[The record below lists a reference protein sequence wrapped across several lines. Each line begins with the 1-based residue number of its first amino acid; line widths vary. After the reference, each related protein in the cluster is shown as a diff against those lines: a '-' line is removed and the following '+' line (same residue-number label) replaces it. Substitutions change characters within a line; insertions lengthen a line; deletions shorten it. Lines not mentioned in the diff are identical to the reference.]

1 MLSEGAESCGLVR
14 MMMRLVMS
22 EESSRMT
29 GDVEM
34 GMEGD
39 PSTMTA
45 SADIDWEGEALVE
58 LGQALKFCYIIAHWL
73 QVILLYIIVL
83 SLLVLRTCPS
93 SSTLGA
99 SFMTLTCT
107 IVNADSLENMPS
119 FTVTATSAW

>member
-58 LGQALKFCYIIAHWL
+58 LGQALKLCYIIA
-73 QVILLYIIVL
+73 
-83 SLLVLRTCPS
+83 LVTS
-93 SSTLGA
+93 H
-99 SFMTLTCT
+99 
-107 IVNADSLENMPS
+107 
-119 FTVTATSAW
+119 FTVYYCPLSVGPTYLPIQQYSGCLVHDINLHHRERWLA